1 MVLCD
6 LVLFSCNLVP
16 GLFVIQF
23 LVFWGFGFWLL
34 VIVNVIWDLV
44 SFGFLVFGIWVLVLG
59 FFGVGIWFLE

>member
-1 MVLCD
+1 
-6 LVLFSCNLVP
+6 LVP